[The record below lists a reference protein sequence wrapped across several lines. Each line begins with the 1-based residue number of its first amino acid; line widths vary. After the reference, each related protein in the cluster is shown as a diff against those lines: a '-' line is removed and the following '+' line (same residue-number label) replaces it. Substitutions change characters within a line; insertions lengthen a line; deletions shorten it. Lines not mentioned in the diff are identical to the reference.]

1 MHNVLHSISEIINFF
16 RIIEYLKDYRNNL
29 IKLLIVMNDKTKN
42 NQVIYSWLEFRS
54 P

>member
-1 MHNVLHSISEIINFF
+1 MHNVLHSISEINFF

-29 IKLLIVMNDKTKN
+29 VKLLIVMNDKTKK